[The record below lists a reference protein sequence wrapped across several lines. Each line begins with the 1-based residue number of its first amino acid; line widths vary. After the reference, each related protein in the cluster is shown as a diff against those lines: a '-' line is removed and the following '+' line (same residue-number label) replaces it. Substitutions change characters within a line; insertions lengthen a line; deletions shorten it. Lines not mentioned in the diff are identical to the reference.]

1 MTTTGIE
8 LRALAKTYRTPAGP
22 VEAVRGVD
30 IEVAAGETVALLGP
44 NGAGKSTTIDLLLGL
59 QRPDRGSVTVFGRAP
74 EAAIAEGRIGVM
86 LQAGGL
92 LRELSV
98 RELVT

>member
-1 MTTTGIE
+1 MTDGIE
-8 LRALAKTYRTPAGP
+8 LKALEKRYMTPAGP
-22 VEAVRGVD
+22 VEAVRGID
-30 IEVAAGETVALLGP
+30 VAVALLGP

-59 QRPDRGSVTVFGRAP
+59 QRPDRGTVKVFGRTP
-74 EAAIAEGRIGVM
+74 DEAVANGRVGVM

-98 RELVT
+98 RELVTMMT